1 MATASL
7 LTLICTMFS
16 IIMAQDTEEI
26 STEFPYNSK
35 YINVFD
41 SQMHYIDEGT
51 GCPVLFLHGNPT
63 SVYLWRNIIPY
74 LQNQARVIAVD
85 NIGMGKSDKLPS
97 DTYSF
102 TTHYKYIE
110 EFISKL
116 ELKQITLVI
125 HDWGGAYGLH
135 YANQHR
141 SNIKGI
147 VFMETLFGPKWPYQS
162 VQDIP
167 EGLLRNFFTFA
178 KFGDTDLV
186 ESLFIDQNY
195 MVETILPLVIVR
207 NLTEA
212 EMNNYRAPFI
222 NPKHRYIL
230 LKFPRDVPLAGEPQD
245 SWTAVS
251 EYSEWFSQSY
261 IPKLQLFGIPGIL
274 NSLEDVTIHKQTL
287 INYESVNI
295 GSGMHFIQEDQP
307 HAIGR
312 AISEWYYRKIDCDLS
327 DSSGSM
333 DSDDSG
339 EMFSN
344 HNVYENKLDGQKNVF
359 DVNISISD
367 GLWMV
372 FVIFLVFN
380 GILWLIYVKKK
391 RGKE

>member
-1 MATASL
+1 MATGSL

-141 SNIKGI
+141 SNIKG
-147 VFMETLFGPKWPYQS
+147 
-162 VQDIP
+162 
-167 EGLLRNFFTFA
+167 
-178 KFGDTDLV
+178 
-186 ESLFIDQNY
+186 
-195 MVETILPLVIVR
+195 
-207 NLTEA
+207 
-212 EMNNYRAPFI
+212 
-222 NPKHRYIL
+222 
-230 LKFPRDVPLAGEPQD
+230 
-245 SWTAVS
+245 
-251 EYSEWFSQSY
+251 
-261 IPKLQLFGIPGIL
+261 
-274 NSLEDVTIHKQTL
+274 
-287 INYESVNI
+287 
-295 GSGMHFIQEDQP
+295 
-307 HAIGR
+307 
-312 AISEWYYRKIDCDLS
+312 
-327 DSSGSM
+327 
-333 DSDDSG
+333 
-339 EMFSN
+339 
-344 HNVYENKLDGQKNVF
+344 
-359 DVNISISD
+359 
-367 GLWMV
+367 
-372 FVIFLVFN
+372 
-380 GILWLIYVKKK
+380 
-391 RGKE
+391 